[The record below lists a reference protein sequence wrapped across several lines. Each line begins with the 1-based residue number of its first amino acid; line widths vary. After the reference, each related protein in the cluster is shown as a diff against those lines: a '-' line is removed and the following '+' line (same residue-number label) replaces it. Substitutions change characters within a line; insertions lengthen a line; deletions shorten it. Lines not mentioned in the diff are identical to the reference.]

1 MLRKYKATSDSAVN
15 ERSIRPDNG
24 RPSWAM
30 VGESGVIASGMR
42 VLEFFFSRLA
52 KQGRTVKIDNVNKKS
67 RYEIIANHSQ

>member
-1 MLRKYKATSDSAVN
+1 
-15 ERSIRPDNG
+15 
-24 RPSWAM
+24 M

-42 VLEFFFSRLA
+42 VLEIFFSRLA

>member
-24 RPSWAM
+24 RPSWGM
-30 VGESGVIASGMR
+30 VGESGVSAICMR
-42 VLEFFFSRLA
+42 VRKNFRSRLA
-52 KQGRTVKIDNVNKKS
+52 KQGTAVKIDNVNKKS